1 MIDYPNYIEGQMS
14 LLDLDM
20 QFTKMSLVHSA
31 PTKEKTSELCWKKWL
46 GSSKKESLFLDLRK
60 GSGLQ
65 PEPSWVMGIPS
76 HGESSTLNFGES
88 PSVVVESRLSQIL
101 QDNPHPK
108 YCLSPKACQGI
119 LRRAE
124 KRGKELPEV
133 LKAALV
139 RQAIE

>member
-1 MIDYPNYIEGQMS
+1 MEETNRDTWYGKTSPEHCQA
-14 LLDLDM
+14 
-20 QFTKMSLVHSA
+20 QE
-31 PTKEKTSELCWKKWL
+31 EKTSTEC
-46 GSSKKESLFLDLRK
+46 SKKPRKSQTKQPLFLDLRK
-60 GSGLQ
+60 ANGQ
-65 PEPSWVMGIPS
+65 PQDVSWVMGIPS
-76 HGESSTLNFGES
+76 HGESSMLNFGES

-108 YCLSPKACQGI
+108 YCLSPKACQGV

-139 RQAIE
+139 RQANQ

>member
-1 MIDYPNYIEGQMS
+1 MEETNLGTWYGRTSPEHCQA
-14 LLDLDM
+14 
-20 QFTKMSLVHSA
+20 QTA
-31 PTKEKTSELCWKKWL
+31 KTS
-46 GSSKKESLFLDLRK
+46 GASSKKPRKSQTKQPLFLDLRK

-76 HGESSTLNFGES
+76 LGESSMLNFGES
-88 PSVVVESRLSQIL
+88 PNVVVESRLSQIL

-133 LKAALV
+133 LKAALEAQSASKV
-139 RQAIE
+139 TV

>member
-1 MIDYPNYIEGQMS
+1 MEEINRDTWCGRTSPEHCQA
-14 LLDLDM
+14 
-20 QFTKMSLVHSA
+20 QT
-31 PTKEKTSELCWKKWL
+31 PKTS
-46 GSSKKESLFLDLRK
+46 GTSSKKPRKSQTKQPLFLDLRK

-139 RQAIE
+139 RQAIG